1 MNQLIKITSVPIQY
15 ELKINNARLEYSRS
29 RAELEISRNDGGL
42 SIKSRPVKLN
52 LDSTEARNS
61 VVPTTARSVAQ
72 TAQAGK
78 EAAYSATAQMAQ
90 EGHLLLNAKIGEDV
104 IGQIMQ
110 QRTAAPTGEFQL
122 GFTPSAPV
130 DINYEAADLTINYE
144 MDKLNFDLKIANGN
158 FEFIP
163 GNIEMSITQR
173 PEVRIEYIGGPIY
186 VPPSAD
192 PNYEPIDVRALF

>member
-1 MNQLIKITSVPIQY
+1 MNQLIRITTVPIQY
-15 ELKINNARLEYSRS
+15 ELKVNNARLEYSRS
-29 RAELEISRNDGGL
+29 KAELEISRNDGGL

-52 LDSTEARNS
+52 LDASEARNS
-61 VVPTTARSVAQ
+61 VVPTPTRNVAQ

-78 EAAYSATAQMAQ
+78 EAAYSATAQLVQ
-90 EGHLLLNAKIGEDV
+90 EGKLLLKADIGQDV

-110 QRTAAPTGEFQL
+110 QRTAPATGEFQL

-130 DINYEAADLTINYE
+130 DIDYEAADLTINYE
-144 MDKLNFDLKIANGN
+144 MDKLNFDLKVANGN

-173 PEVRIEYIGGPIY
+173 PDVVIEYIGGPIY

-192 PNYEPIDVRALF
+192 PNYEPIDVRA

>member
-1 MNQLIKITSVPIQY
+1 MNQLIRITTVPIQY
-15 ELKINNARLEYSRS
+15 ELKVNNARLEYSRAK
-29 RAELEISRNDGGL
+29 AELEISRNDGGL
-42 SIKSRPVKLN
+42 SIKSRPVKLH
-52 LDSTEARNS
+52 LDSSEARNS
-61 VVPTTARSVAQ
+61 VVPTPTRNVAQ

-78 EAAYSATAQMAQ
+78 EAAYSATAQLVQ
-90 EGHLLLNAKIGEDV
+90 EGKLLLKADIGQDV

-110 QRTAAPTGEFQL
+110 QRTAPATGEFQL

-130 DINYEAADLTINYE
+130 DIDYEAADLTINYE
-144 MDKLNFDLKIANGN
+144 MDKLNFDLKVANGN

-173 PEVRIEYIGGPIY
+173 PDVVIEYIGGPIY

-192 PNYEPIDVRALF
+192 PNYEPIDVRA

>member
-1 MNQLIKITSVPIQY
+1 MNQLIRITTVPIQY
-15 ELKINNARLEYSRS
+15 ELKVNNARLEYSRAK
-29 RAELEISRNDGGL
+29 AELEISRNDGGL

-52 LDSTEARNS
+52 LDATEARNS

-78 EAAYSATAQMAQ
+78 EAAYSATAQLVQ
-90 EGHLLLNAKIGEDV
+90 EGQLLLKADIGQDV

-110 QRTAAPTGEFQL
+110 QRTAPATGEFQL

-144 MDKLNFDLKIANGN
+144 MDKLNFDLKVANGN

-163 GNIEMSITQR
+163 GNIEMSITQH
-173 PEVRIEYIGGPIY
+173 PDVVIEYVGGPLY

-192 PNYEPIDVRALF
+192 PNYEPIDVRA

>member
-1 MNQLIKITSVPIQY
+1 MNQLIRITTVPIQY
-15 ELKINNARLEYSRS
+15 ELKVNNARLEYSRAK
-29 RAELEISRNDGGL
+29 AELEISRNDGGL

-52 LDSTEARNS
+52 LDATEARNS

-72 TAQAGK
+72 TGK
-78 EAAYSATAQMAQ
+78 EAAYSATAQLVQ
-90 EGHLLLNAKIGEDV
+90 EGKLLLKADIGQDV

-110 QRTAAPTGEFQL
+110 QRTAPATGEFQL

-144 MDKLNFDLKIANGN
+144 MDKLNFDLKVANGN

-163 GNIEMSITQR
+163 GNIEMSITQH
-173 PEVRIEYIGGPIY
+173 PDVVIEYIGGPLY

-192 PNYEPIDVRALF
+192 PNYEPIDVRA

>member
-1 MNQLIKITSVPIQY
+1 MDQLLKITSVPIQY
-15 ELKINNARLEYSRS
+15 ELKIDSARLEYSRS
-29 RAELEISRNDGGL
+29 RAELEIHRTDGGL

-52 LDSTEARNS
+52 LDSFEARNS
-61 VVPTTARSVAQ
+61 VSPTPTRSVAQ
-72 TAQAGK
+72 RAQQGK
-78 EAAYSATAQMAQ
+78 EAAYSATAQLAQ
-90 EGHLLLNAKIGEDV
+90 EGQLLLKADIGEDV

-130 DINYEAADLTINYE
+130 DIQYQPGNLTISYE

-158 FEFIP
+158 FEFVP
-163 GNIEMSITQR
+163 GNIEMSITQY
-173 PEVRIEYIGGPIY
+173 PDLLIEYVGGPIY

-192 PNYEPIDVRALF
+192 PNYEPLDVRA